1 MAKKEKL
8 LFDLESEKSVIGSMI
23 ASRKVCLDALNRLKE
38 EDFYDKT
45 ANAVI
50 FRAIKNLDFQKKAVD
65 NAAVA
70 NELQINMKLL
80 DQVGGVEYLAEL
92 QDYYIGDKNAAFHI
106 SNVYDLSL
114 VRHLFNKTAE
124 LEKEFFEK
132 QIGDIAMFVQKYEK
146 EVRDI
151 TSVHSSGDFKEA
163 KDVMME
169 LSKDLQAKRNSK
181 NKSVVTGIPTGY
193 GILDKLTGGWQPGSL
208 NILAARPSV
217 GKTAFAINL
226 IFNAAKIAKRP
237 VAFFSLEMPA
247 IQIARRLL
255 AAVSNVNTYDLQT
268 GAIKTD
274 SDWIAI
280 DEGARDIN
288 KVDILIDETSGIKIG
303 EIRTKVLKLKA
314 QKPDLG
320 LVVVDYLGLVGV
332 NNPRAEQR
340 AKVDEISLGLKNLAR
355 DADVPIICLC
365 QLSRANE
372 KSGRKPIMSDLRDSG
387 SIEQDADTVIL
398 LHRDDYQKQDESSVK
413 TSVENAVDETPFGKC
428 SMTDIILAKN
438 RNGQTGSF
446 KLAFMMNIGKFTQL
460 SNEE

>member
-8 LFDLESEKSVIGSMI
+8 LFDLESEKSVLGSMI
-23 ASRKVCLDALNRLKE
+23 ASRKVCLEALNRLRE

-50 FRAIKNLDFQKKAVD
+50 FRAIDNLIKQKREVD

-70 NELQINMKLL
+70 NELQVNLKLL

-92 QDYYIGDKNAAFHI
+92 QDYYIGDKNASFHI
-106 SNVYDLSL
+106 ANVYDLSL

-124 LEKEFFEK
+124 LEKEFYEK
-132 QIGDIAMFVQKYEK
+132 EIGDISMFVQKYEK

-151 TSVHSSGDFKEA
+151 TSVHSSGDFKES
-163 KDVMME
+163 KEVMDE
-169 LSKDLQAKRNSK
+169 LSKDLQTKRNSK
-181 NKSVVTGIPTGY
+181 SKSYITGIPSGY
-193 GILDKLTGGWQPGSL
+193 KSLDKFTGGWQPGSL

-226 IFNAAKIAKRP
+226 IHNAAKLSKKP

-255 AAVSNVNTYDLQT
+255 ASVSGVNMYDIQNGT
-268 GAIKTD
+268 VKTD

-280 DEGARDIN
+280 DEGARQISDEE
-288 KVDILIDETSGIKIG
+288 ILIDETSGLKIG

-314 QKPDLG
+314 QKPNLG

-332 NNPRAEQR
+332 NNPRADQR
-340 AKVDEISLGLKNLAR
+340 AKADEISLGLKNLAR
-355 DADVPIICLC
+355 DANIPIICLC

-398 LHRDDYQKQDESSVK
+398 LHREDYQKQDEGEAK
-413 TSVENAVDETPFGKC
+413 VDETPFGKC
-428 SMTDIILAKN
+428 SMTDIILNKN
-438 RNGQTGSF
+438 RNGQTATI
-446 KLAFMMNIGKFTQL
+446 KLAFMMNIGLFSDLNK
-460 SNEE
+460 EE